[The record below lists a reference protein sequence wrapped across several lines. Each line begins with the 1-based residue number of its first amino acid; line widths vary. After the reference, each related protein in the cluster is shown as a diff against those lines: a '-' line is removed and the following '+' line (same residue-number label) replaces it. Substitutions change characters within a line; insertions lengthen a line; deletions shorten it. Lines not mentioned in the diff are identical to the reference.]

1 MQSAEYILSPEFV
14 SSFKKVDFNEACIMW
29 RLIHHPTSATIS
41 DIMKLVFSST
51 SMNVKSRY
59 YVNMPSSTAQNTPV
73 AQIPRDSS
81 NLEKPTAY
89 ENIKQLLHA
98 RGVGN
103 PHRPTAVLTETF
115 EKLPEEIEYNIDTS
129 ATVQTD
135 DDNVV
140 PCPETVEE
148 ALFLVS
154 KARQKAATHPSMS
167 TTRIERNVDYN
178 GFEVFS
184 IQRKNE

>member
-1 MQSAEYILSPEFV
+1 
-14 SSFKKVDFNEACIMW
+14 MW
-29 RLIHHPTSATIS
+29 RLIHHPTSATIH

-51 SMNVKSRY
+51 NTNVKSRY
-59 YVNMPSSTAQNTPV
+59 YVSMPPITAQRTPIS
-73 AQIPRDSS
+73 QIPRDSL

-89 ENIKQLLHA
+89 ENIKQLLHS

-103 PHRPTAVLTETF
+103 CHRPAAVLTETF
-115 EKLPEEIEYNIDTS
+115 EKLPEEVEYNIDTS

-135 DDNVV
+135 DDNEV

-154 KARQKAATHPSMS
+154 KARQNAATHPSMS
-167 TTRIERNVDYN
+167 TLRIERNIDYN

-184 IQRKNE
+184 IQGTNE